1 MAVVD
6 ASVILAAI
14 LPGEPGHKA
23 SKAWLDNLI
32 QSGGQ
37 FSAPAVLLSEVAAP
51 LGRAYNQPQ
60 QAKQII
66 NTLTNAPFVNL
77 VTITIP
83 LANRAAEIAADYKIR
98 GCDSLYVALAEALNE
113 ELITLDNQQR
123 ERAKGLIQTN
133 HP

>member
-6 ASVILAAI
+6 ASVILSAI
-14 LPGEPGHKA
+14 LPGEPDHKA

-32 QSGGQ
+32 QSGDQ
-37 FSAPAVLLSEVAAP
+37 FSAPTILLSEVAAP
-51 LGRAYNQPQ
+51 LGRAYNQPK

-66 NTLTNAPFVNL
+66 KTLVNAPFINL
-77 VTITIP
+77 VTVTTP

-113 ELITLDNQQR
+113 ELITLDNQQK